1 MKLHYFVWA
10 ALFLFCSCHSALD
23 RTYIADR
30 YELDLKQLGIEEL
43 VSAQEMFL
51 INHVVLRERD
61 YLDYELA
68 GMPYSDILALG
79 KDLQANGM
87 SVSSTFPEVKMPKN
101 LKVDIKNEGAG
112 YYDNKQKLKFSA
124 TFTNTGSKDLAL
136 LDATFLVY
144 GPFKDHIATTAYQI
158 NTKVKAGDKQK
169 LFFLVDATTMRKNL
183 LFGRNFSMGRLFM
196 DDIIIQASID
206 LGGATVSTKNVNQFN
221 TLDVKEQY
229 VEPDY
234 EFNYPKELKGTD
246 WYTKDANGKATEL
259 HPGLR
264 YYPQ

>member
-1 MKLHYFVWA
+1 MKIHYFLWA
-10 ALFLFCSCHSALD
+10 TLFLFCSCHSALD

-51 INHVVLRERD
+51 INHVVVRERD
-61 YLDYELA
+61 YLGYQLA
-68 GMPYSDILALG
+68 GKSYEDILAMG
-79 KDLQANGM
+79 KEMAANGM
-87 SVSSTFPEVKMPKN
+87 EVASTFEEVDIPEN
-101 LKVDIKNEGAG
+101 LKVEIKNEGAG
-112 YYDNKQKLKFSA
+112 YYDNKQKLKFTA
-124 TFTNTGSKDLAL
+124 TFTNTGDKDLAL

-144 GPFKDHIATTAYQI
+144 GPFKDHISTTAYEI
-158 NTKVKAGDKQK
+158 NTKIKAGESQK
-169 LFFLVDATTMRKNL
+169 LFFLVDATIMRKNL
-183 LFGRNFSMGRLFM
+183 LFGRNWSMNRLFM

-206 LGGATVSTKNVNQFN
+206 LGGAAVTTRNVNQFN
-221 TLDVKEQY
+221 TIQPKEEY
-229 VEPDY
+229 MEADF

-246 WYTKDANGKATEL
+246 WYAKDANGKATEL